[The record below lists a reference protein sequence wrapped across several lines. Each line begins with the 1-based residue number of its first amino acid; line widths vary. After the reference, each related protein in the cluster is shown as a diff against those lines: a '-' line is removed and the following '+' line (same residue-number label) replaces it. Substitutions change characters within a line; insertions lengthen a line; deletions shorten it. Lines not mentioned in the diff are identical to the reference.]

1 MEIYKDRIYKME
13 NRSINIEYKEYGSWS
28 ELDKDD
34 LKLLEAAYSA
44 ANASYAPY
52 SKFNVG
58 AAVLLGNGEILCG
71 CNQENSAFPS
81 GLCAERVALF
91 HAGAKYPQAKILAI
105 AVTAIQALEPT
116 YPCGACRQ
124 VMVESEKRSNDAI
137 KLIIGG
143 KESVLVLNSCADIL
157 PFAFVDIP
165 GNR

>member
-1 MEIYKDRIYKME
+1 MGSKKIE
-13 NRSINIEYKEYGSWS
+13 IEYKEYDNWS
-28 ELDKDD
+28 DLDRDD
-34 LKLLEAAYSA
+34 LILLEAAYEA

-52 SKFNVG
+52 SRFNVG
-58 AAVLLGNGEILCG
+58 AAVLLDNGEILCG

-91 HAGAKYPQAKILAI
+91 HAGAKYPNAKILAI

-124 VMVESEKRSNDAI
+124 VMVESEKRSKNAI

-143 KESVLVLNSCADIL
+143 KESVLVLNSCSDIL
-157 PFAFVDIP
+157 PFAFNDIP
-165 GNR
+165 GNPV